1 LLINHHS
8 NAHTAVIKN
17 GYKKKEKKRKE
28 KKVGGT
34 REAMCTP
41 CVYACQVKENRPTEA
56 SRMPEMRKEN
66 DAHTRKRDIDPKKK
80 KEKREKEIEE
90 TKEKK
95 KRKKLVEYYVG

>member
-1 LLINHHS
+1 
-8 NAHTAVIKN
+8 
-17 GYKKKEKKRKE
+17 
-28 KKVGGT
+28 
-34 REAMCTP
+34 
-41 CVYACQVKENRPTEA
+41 
-56 SRMPEMRKEN
+56 MPEMRKEN